1 MQERYFLLFL
11 YNSTYILFWPPPNLQ
26 EWQKL
31 DRSYFKNS
39 DLIST
44 LLLGLGLSFWDINST
59 DIGDGQPY
67 GLSPPPYLSATS
79 APVTRPSPIWF
90 CQRWQ
95 HRKPHGILR
104 GRDLRDNFCY
114 SWVLVIYSAAHIP
127 CFRKLRGFLETVSP
141 LGSCYFPRTIPG
153 EITGDHTAYSS

>member
-1 MQERYFLLFL
+1 MPHLITGFLLGSVCLSSFSETSVHMTSRGRL
-11 YNSTYILFWPPPNLQ
+11 GCSVPILSLKRKLVYRPP
-26 EWQKL
+26 WGHMI
-31 DRSYFKNS
+31 

-90 CQRWQ
+90 SVSGDSTES
-95 HRKPHGILR
+95 PTESFGVETSGIT
-104 GRDLRDNFCY
+104 F
-114 SWVLVIYSAAHIP
+114 A
-127 CFRKLRGFLETVSP
+127 T
-141 LGSCYFPRTIPG
+141 LGYL
-153 EITGDHTAYSS
+153 